1 MFVIREINSNKEK
14 KMYVIN
20 QLFYMLC
27 MGIKN
32 GFKHQNQIT
41 NQQQGAPQNTK
52 KQKQKM
58 KQKSFFFFFFW

>member
-1 MFVIREINSNKEK
+1 
-14 KMYVIN
+14 MYVIN

-41 NQQQGAPQNTK
+41 NQQQYTK

-58 KQKSFFFFFFW
+58 KQKSFFFFFLVT

>member
-1 MFVIREINSNKEK
+1 
-14 KMYVIN
+14 MYVIN

-52 KQKQKM
+52 KTKTKNET
-58 KQKSFFFFFFW
+58 KIIFFFFFGDII